1 MRSRQYDGQGQ
12 GQAPIATLT
21 TKSSGSECELRET
34 LRVNC
39 SLGSTYSD
47 PELMSRL
54 MQKWRKDGI
63 IEEHRGVI
71 VLLDP
76 KRLEALAEPR

>member
-1 MRSRQYDGQGQ
+1 MFRPRCFN
-12 GQAPIATLT
+12 
-21 TKSSGSECELRET
+21 SEKFGVRVRT
-34 LRVNC
+34 QRNITRVNC

-71 VLLDP
+71 LLLDP